1 MIAARCLASNA
12 PLRVMFRAGG
22 SSCVQRKVTT
32 VLSGETTERHTRR
45 RAGAAENYTHTRGE
59 HNYSNTPAEHLHNY
73 TTECAQVLDMPLLVS
88 ALRQENA
95 TDICVIRVAPE
106 LKYTDYMI
114 IVSGASPR
122 HLSAMAAFLIKVF
135 KTLRKDEERHVRLEG
150 SDCDDWKCID
160 FGSVVVHLML
170 QDCRDQFELEK
181 LWTLRSCDEQLSR
194 IPAET
199 LPEDFIYHNTQ
210 HTPSA
215 SSNKHTD

>member
-22 SSCVQRKVTT
+22 SSSVQRKVTT
-32 VLSGETTERHTRR
+32 VLSCETAERHTLR
-45 RAGAAENYTHTRGE
+45 RARAAENYTHTTGE
-59 HNYSNTPAEHLHNY
+59 HKHLHNYSNTTTEHLHNY
-73 TTECAQVLDMPLLVS
+73 TTDCAQVLDMPLLVS

-114 IVSGASPR
+114 IVSGVSPR

-170 QDCRDQFELEK
+170 PDCRDQFELEK
-181 LWTLRSCDEQLSR
+181 LWTLRSHDEQLSR

-199 LPEDFIYHNTQ
+199 LPEDFIYHNTPQ
-210 HTPSA
+210 PISQL
-215 SSNKHTD
+215 K